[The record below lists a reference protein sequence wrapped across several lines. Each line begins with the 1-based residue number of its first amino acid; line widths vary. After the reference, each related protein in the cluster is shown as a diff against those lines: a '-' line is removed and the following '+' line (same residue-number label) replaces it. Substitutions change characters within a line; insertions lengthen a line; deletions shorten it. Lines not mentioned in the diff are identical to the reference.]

1 VLNVLLIGLFHQ
13 VMELLDLHQ
22 EDGLLAAAVVV
33 LGVTLLV
40 LVEQVVA
47 VRVERPVMDGME
59 VMLIQ
64 EPQTLVVE
72 VVQMHIHL
80 MVMVVLVDQVLL
92 SLDTRHPSK

>member
-1 VLNVLLIGLFHQ
+1 MLNVLLIGLFHQ

-22 EDGLLAAAVVV
+22 EDGLLAEAVVV

>member
-1 VLNVLLIGLFHQ
+1 MLNVLLIGLFHQ